1 MQVDTDKHLTDPVT
15 ASAPLACEAAATLL
29 RSIIDS
35 CDGQCLCF
43 DLDST
48 LINNRP
54 RNAAIMREFAQS
66 VNEASLSRAGAE
78 HFPTW
83 SASNSMALLGLST
96 TEIERLIDPYLA
108 FWEQRFFSSDYCA
121 YDTAIAGASRFVRA
135 VQASG
140 AFVHYVTGR
149 DEGMR
154 EGTVASLEK
163 LSFPL
168 PDSHKIRLSMNPT
181 KEGSDDDFKRY
192 TLQSIAADSEVLAG
206 FDNEPAH
213 INVYR
218 QVFPQAHC
226 IHLHT
231 DHSMR
236 EVKMLDG
243 IVSIMDFQH

>member
-1 MQVDTDKHLTDPVT
+1 MQFDTENQFADPKIGSVLLTSE
-15 ASAPLACEAAATLL
+15 SAADLL
-29 RSIIDS
+29 NTIIDN
-35 CDGQCLCF
+35 CKGHRLCF

-54 RNAAIMREFAQS
+54 RNAVIMREFSQS
-66 VNEASLSRAGAE
+66 VNEQRLMAAVAE

-83 SASNSMALLGLST
+83 SASNSMALLGLSAS
-96 TEIERLIDPYLA
+96 EIEQLINPYLA
-108 FWEQRFFSSDYCA
+108 FWESRFFSSEYCVH
-121 YDTAIAGASRFVRA
+121 DTAIAGASRFVRA

-140 AFVHYVTGR
+140 AVVHYVTGR

-163 LSFPL
+163 LNFPS
-168 PDSHKIRLSMNPT
+168 PADSGIHLTMNPT
-181 KEGSDDDFKRY
+181 REGSDDAFKRQALQ
-192 TLQSIAADSEVLAG
+192 TLALDSELLAA

-213 INVYR
+213 INAYR
-218 QVFPQAHC
+218 QQFPKARC
-226 IHLHT
+226 VHLHT

-236 EVKMLDG
+236 EVELLEG